1 MKILPTIGPV
11 SNSFKSIKTLNKFSS
26 VFRLN
31 GSHNTIN
38 WHKQTINKIKKI
50 NKQNQILLDIPGV
63 KPRTANKE
71 SIIIKKNQIV
81 TFFYKKNS
89 NNGENLVNLF
99 VRRSFS
105 EHLFSWINDSA
116 SRL

>member
-89 NNGENLVNLF
+89 NNGLCVPLTHPLPF
-99 VRRSFS
+99 
-105 EHLFSWINDSA
+105 IKK
-116 SRL
+116 